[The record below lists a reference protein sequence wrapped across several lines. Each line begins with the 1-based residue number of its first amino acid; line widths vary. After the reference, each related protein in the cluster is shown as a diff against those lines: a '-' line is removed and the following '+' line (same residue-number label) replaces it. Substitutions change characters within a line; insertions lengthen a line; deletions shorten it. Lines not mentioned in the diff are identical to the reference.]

1 MAIISFSIDE
11 ALNILWENI
20 KRPDIIKDIKP
31 TDSGLE
37 VSFPL
42 GLTVN
47 IKQESYS
54 DGILKLKIE
63 TGNFLSETAYRMGNA
78 SQKIDSAIKDFDF
91 IKRID
96 KSLLINLNSA
106 IQRSKVRGI
115 SIKSFD
121 IGNNFVKMEL

>member
-37 VSFPL
+37 VSFPM

-47 IKQESYS
+47 IKHESYAN
-54 DGILKLKIE
+54 GILKLNIE
-63 TGNFLSETAYRMGNA
+63 TGNWLSEAAYRMSHA
-78 SQKIDSAIKDFDF
+78 DQKIDRAIKDLDF
-91 IKRID
+91 IKRTD

-121 IGNNFVKMEL
+121 IGNNLVKMEL